1 MDHLTRQAALRLGLS
16 DSSLHRAVAAGTMH
30 RIRRGHVCDAADW
43 EALTDD
49 DRYLVR
55 IRAAAAALTL
65 PASLSHQSAAA
76 LHGLPIL
83 RPDRRVVHFSLDGRG
98 GGHGGPRA
106 LHRCPLDPVDV
117 TTVDGLSVTTL
128 ERTAVD
134 VACAGTFAQAV
145 CVAESALRAGA
156 TREEMAA
163 ALIRAGRR
171 RGIAVARAGLA
182 YADGRTESIGES
194 WSRAL
199 MHPWGDVP
207 EPRLQHPFT
216 RDDGTFVART
226 DFDWN
231 GRLVGEF
238 DGEVKYGGDTRAA
251 VLAER
256 RRENALHALGVYVI
270 RWTWPDLVHSE
281 RLHRLLRD
289 GLRLAGLL

>member
-1 MDHLTRQAALRLGLS
+1 MDHLTRESALRLGLS
-16 DSSLHRAVAAGTMH
+16 DSRLRRAVAAGSLH
-30 RIRRGHVCDAADW
+30 RIRRGHLCDAGEWAD
-43 EALTDD
+43 LTDD
-49 DRYLVR
+49 ARYLVEV
-55 IRAAAAALTL
+55 RAAAAALTL
-65 PASLSHQSAAA
+65 PASLSHHSAAA
-76 LHGLPIL
+76 VHGLPVL
-83 RPDRRVVHFSLDGRG
+83 RPDRRVVHFTLDGRS
-98 GGHGGPRA
+98 GGHSGPRA

-156 TREEMAA
+156 TREGLTA
-163 ALIRAGRR
+163 ALVRAGRR

-199 MHPWGDVP
+199 MRGWADVP
-207 EPRLQHPFT
+207 EPRLQHTFT
-216 RDDGTFVART
+216 RDDGQFVART
-226 DFDWN
+226 DFDWD

-256 RRENALHALGVYVI
+256 RRENALHALGVHIV
-270 RWTWPDLVHSE
+270 RWTWSDLVHSE

-289 GLRLAGLL
+289 GLRMVGL

>member
-156 TREEMAA
+156 TREEMDA

-238 DGEVKYGGDTRAA
+238 DGEVKYGGDRRAA

-256 RRENALHALGVYVI
+256 RRENALHALGVYVV
-270 RWTWPDLVHSE
+270 RWTWPDLVHQE

-289 GLRLAGLL
+289 GLRLVGLL